1 MDIEKIKEELIRR
14 GFNELDN
21 RHYNESKKRKGEL
34 NVPLYFVYKRDSR
47 NKEEIPFK
55 SSGQV
60 IIGNQTIYVDYTVR
74 IHDNTLQFI
83 SRYRKTIYDKD
94 EHALYSRCISDYFE
108 TDNENDLW
116 LAIENS
122 EKFIENEEID
132 N

>member
-1 MDIEKIKEELIRR
+1 MNIEKIKEELIRR

-34 NVPLYFVYKRDSR
+34 NVPLYFVHKRDSR

-83 SRYRKTIYDKD
+83 SRYRKIIYDKN

-122 EKFIENEEID
+122 QKFIENEQV
-132 N
+132 NN